1 MPTQWAKNR
10 RWLALKKIWP
20 QLQMEDGVLYRVG
33 ARQECHQSQKQLV
46 LPNALVAEVLEHCH
60 DKSGHFGLEKT
71 LEKITTRFWWPGY
84 TLQATEWVKS
94 CHACQAKNRAQAR
107 ASAPMQSIPIGQPF
121 EMWGMDFVG
130 PLSLSSG
137 GNRYLLVV
145 SDYFTKWAE
154 AIPLP
159 DQKASTTARAL
170 VNTVILRFGM
180 PLTIHS
186 DQGRNFE
193 STVIKEVCNL
203 LGITRTRTTPY
214 HPQGDGLVE
223 RLNRTL
229 INALSKYV
237 GPDQTDWDD

>member
-1 MPTQWAKNR
+1 MGNGLCRP
-10 RWLALKKIWP
+10 
-20 QLQMEDGVLYRVG
+20 
-33 ARQECHQSQKQLV
+33 
-46 LPNALVAEVLEHCH
+46 LP
-60 DKSGHFGLEKT
+60 
-71 LEKITTRFWWPGY
+71 
-84 TLQATEWVKS
+84 
-94 CHACQAKNRAQAR
+94 
-107 ASAPMQSIPIGQPF
+107 
-121 EMWGMDFVG
+121 
-130 PLSLSSG
+130 LSSG

-237 GPDQTDWDD
+237 GPDQTDWDDWIP